1 MNPTAPACGVAA
13 ALVAAT
19 MALAAPA
26 PSPVPQPEV
35 HLQPLLF
42 EALHGWADDDHAAA
56 FGPFRRSCAALN
68 AKPAP
73 ARPGLPPDLSLQPAC
88 AAALAL
94 TKPPTRKQARA
105 FFENWFVPA
114 LVSPAGQAFYT
125 GYYEPE
131 YRGSLTKT
139 RIYNTPLLGF
149 PPGPAPEPFPDRAM
163 IEGGAFA
170 GRGLELVW
178 LEPVDAFFVHIQGS
192 ARIKLPDGQTMRVN
206 FAGRNGHPFT
216 PIGRVLVERGTMTR
230 ERADATSIR
239 AYLAANPLDA
249 PALMR
254 ENKSYIF
261 FRKDE
266 GRPDSEGPIGA
277 QTVPVSAGRSIAVDD
292 GIWPYGLP
300 VWIEARLPAK
310 KGELLMQR
318 LMIAQDTGAAI
329 RGPARADIFV
339 GTGPEAGKI
348 AGRIRHRGHF
358 IVLMPRPAPAQ

>member
-1 MNPTAPACGVAA
+1 MKPTAPACGVVA

-19 MALAAPA
+19 MALAAPPA
-26 PSPVPQPEV
+26 PPDV
-35 HLQPLLF
+35 HMQPLLF
-42 EALHGWADDDHAAA
+42 EALHGWANDDHAAA

-73 ARPGLPPDLSLQPAC
+73 ARPALPSDMSLQPAC

-94 TKPPTRKQARA
+94 ARPPTKKEARA

-114 LVSPAGQAFYT
+114 LVGPAGEAFYT

-131 YRGSLTKT
+131 YNGSLTRTK
-139 RIYNTPLLGF
+139 IYNTPLLGY
-149 PPGPAPEPFPDRAM
+149 PPGPPPDPFPDRAA
-163 IEGGAFA
+163 IEGGVFS

-192 ARIKLPDGQTMRVN
+192 ARIKLPDGKTLRVN

-261 FRKDE
+261 FRVDE
-266 GRPDSEGPIGA
+266 GRPDQEGPIGA

-300 VWIEARLPAK
+300 VWIEARLPAQ

-329 RGPARADIFV
+329 RGPARADIFI

-358 IVLMPRPAPAQ
+358 IVLMPRPVPAQ